1 MSAMTFDEAHRGIK
15 RGNLSLLR
23 KELEVG
29 LNPNLSNRY
38 SWTILMLA
46 ALAGNTR
53 IGELL
58 IEKGADLN
66 LRNKFGDTALSLAA
80 KSGHTSFVELLL
92 RHGASLD
99 CYPHGNS
106 LDIFLS
112 WIEEY
117 AGNSSAQIK
126 NIKRLFGDERKARVH
141 WFW

>member
-1 MSAMTFDEAHRGIK
+1 MSAMTFDEAHRELK
-15 RGNLSLLR
+15 RGNLGLLR
-23 KELEVG
+23 KELENG

-58 IEKGADLN
+58 IENGADLDV
-66 LRNKFGDTALSLAA
+66 RNRFGETALSLAA
-80 KSGHTSFVELLL
+80 QSGHVSFVDLLL
-92 RHGASLD
+92 RNGASLD

-112 WIEEY
+112 WVERY
-117 AGNSSAQIK
+117 SANSSAQMK
-126 NIKRLFGDERKARVH
+126 NI
-141 WFW
+141 